1 MLNVVVSAL
10 AGVALGLSLAAPPGP
25 MNAIIAEESVLR
37 GWGSGF
43 RAGLGALSADA
54 CFFVLALLGVVT
66 VVRDVPVVQ
75 QALFG
80 FGGLLML
87 YFAYGTATDANAA
100 FGGDAGSD
108 GDDRTATDEETETAT
123 DGAGPKESEDSKG
136 FRKAFVLALTN
147 PYQILW
153 WLTAGV
159 GLLDPGTFA
168 LDWLGGLTVSTG
180 SPVIVVGFFGG
191 IALWITGF
199 PAALVT
205 VGRRVDAFAPV
216 VAYLSAVVLAVAGLS
231 FLSKATGI
239 LA

>member
-1 MLNVVVSAL
+1 MLNAVVSGL

-87 YFAYGTATDANAA
+87 YFAYGTASDADAA
-100 FGGDAGSD
+100 FGGDAASD
-108 GDDRTATDEETETAT
+108 GT
-123 DGAGPKESEDSKG
+123 GPAASEASKG

-159 GLLDPGTFA
+159 GLLDPGTLA
-168 LDWLGGLTVSTG
+168 PDALGGLTVSTG
-180 SPVIVVGFFGG
+180 SPIIVVGFFVG

-205 VGRRVDAFAPV
+205 VGRRVDSFAPV
-216 VAYLSAVVLAVAGLS
+216 VAYLSALVLALAGAS
-231 FLSKATGI
+231 FLWKATGI
-239 LA
+239 PA